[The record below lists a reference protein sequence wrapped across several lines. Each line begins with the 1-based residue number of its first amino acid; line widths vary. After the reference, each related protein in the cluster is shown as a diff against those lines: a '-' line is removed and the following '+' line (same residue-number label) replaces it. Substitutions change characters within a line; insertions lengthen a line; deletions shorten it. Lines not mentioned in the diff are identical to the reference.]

1 MAKIHEVPCIV
12 VNDVDAN
19 SASVMSLIENIQ
31 RKDLNAIEEAQ
42 GLNELINQH
51 NYTQE
56 SAGKIVGKSRV
67 YITNSLR
74 LLKLPEKILSLIKD
88 NKLSAG
94 HARLLI
100 GREDAV
106 EIAQII
112 IKDSLSV
119 RDLEKL
125 LKNFS
130 QKKPLPNK
138 IDPNI
143 VSISKRLSD
152 HLGLNVKIDFKEE
165 NQVPPFLQTQK
176 EVLDYSSR
184 DNGKYRWKESFPN
197 DQLQQ
202 TIKRQA
208 DPAFMY
214 YYNGGIRVEANMAGV
229 PIYIDGKYYLRDRAK
244 ISVFDSGFL
253 LGDGIWEGIRLVKNE
268 WLFIDEHIDRLL
280 EGCLA
285 VDLSLIHI

>member
-1 MAKIHEVPCIV
+1 MSEKKTGLGRGLTSLLGEDISVVSELKNERKNIKIIPVDQIKPGSWQARKNFDAKDLEDLSNSIKSKGILSPILVTQSNDKNDSSYDLIAGERRWRAAQMAKIHEVPCIV
-12 VNDVDAN
+12 INDVDAN

-74 LLKLPEKILSLIKD
+74 LLKLSEKILSFIKD
-88 NKLSAG
+88 NKLSVG

-100 GREDAV
+100 GREDAL

-119 RDLEKL
+119 RDLEKF
-125 LKNFS
+125 LKNFN
-130 QKKPLPNK
+130 QKKPSPNK
-138 IDPNI
+138 ADPNI
-143 VSISKRLSD
+143 VSISKKLSD

-165 NQVPPFLQTQK
+165 NQKSKITINCNSL
-176 EVLDYSSR
+176 
-184 DNGKYRWKESFPN
+184 
-197 DQLQQ
+197 DQL
-202 TIKRQA
+202 
-208 DPAFMY
+208 
-214 YYNGGIRVEANMAGV
+214 N
-229 PIYIDGKYYLRDRAK
+229 
-244 ISVFDSGFL
+244 
-253 LGDGIWEGIRLVKNE
+253 
-268 WLFIDEHIDRLL
+268 
-280 EGCLA
+280 
-285 VDLSLIHI
+285 SLIEKLEK

>member
-1 MAKIHEVPCIV
+1 MSEKKTGLGRGLTSLLGEDISVVSELKNEGKNIKIIPVEQIKPGSWQARKNFDVNDLEDLSNSIKSKGILSPILVTQSNDKNMSSYDLIAGERRWRAAQMAKIHEVPCIV

-125 LKNFS
+125 LKNFN

-143 VSISKRLSD
+143 VSISKKLSD
-152 HLGLNVKIDFKEE
+152 HLGFNVKIDFKEE
-165 NQVPPFLQTQK
+165 NQKSKITIYCNSL
-176 EVLDYSSR
+176 
-184 DNGKYRWKESFPN
+184 
-197 DQLQQ
+197 DQL
-202 TIKRQA
+202 
-208 DPAFMY
+208 
-214 YYNGGIRVEANMAGV
+214 N
-229 PIYIDGKYYLRDRAK
+229 
-244 ISVFDSGFL
+244 
-253 LGDGIWEGIRLVKNE
+253 
-268 WLFIDEHIDRLL
+268 
-280 EGCLA
+280 
-285 VDLSLIHI
+285 SLIDKLENKDV

>member
-1 MAKIHEVPCIV
+1 MSEKKTGLGRGLTSLLGEDISVVSELKNEGKNIKIIPVEQIKPGSWQARKNFDSNDLEDLSNSIKSKGILSPILVTQSNDKNESSYDLIAGERRWRAAQMAKIHEVPCIV
-12 VNDVDAN
+12 INDVDAN

-56 SAGKIVGKSRV
+56 NTGKIVGKSRV

-100 GREDAV
+100 GREDAL

-112 IKDSLSV
+112 IKGSLSV

-125 LKNFS
+125 LKNFN
-130 QKKPLPNK
+130 QKKPSPNK

-143 VSISKRLSD
+143 VSITKKLSD
-152 HLGLNVKIDFKEE
+152 HLGLNVKIDFKKE
-165 NQVPPFLQTQK
+165 NQKSKIIINCNSL
-176 EVLDYSSR
+176 
-184 DNGKYRWKESFPN
+184 
-197 DQLQQ
+197 DQL
-202 TIKRQA
+202 
-208 DPAFMY
+208 
-214 YYNGGIRVEANMAGV
+214 NGLIE
-229 PIYIDGKYYLRDRAK
+229 K
-244 ISVFDSGFL
+244 
-253 LGDGIWEGIRLVKNE
+253 
-268 WLFIDEHIDRLL
+268 L
-280 EGCLA
+280 EK
-285 VDLSLIHI
+285 

>member
-1 MAKIHEVPCIV
+1 MSEKKTGLGRGLTSLLGEDISVVSELKNEGKNIKIIPVEQIKPGSWQARKNFDVNDLEDLSNSIKSKGILSPILVTQSNDKNVSSYDLIAGERRWRAAQMAKIHEVPCIV

-100 GREDAV
+100 GREDAL

-112 IKDSLSV
+112 IKGSLSV

-125 LKNFS
+125 LKNFN
-130 QKKPLPNK
+130 QKKPSPNK

-143 VSISKRLSD
+143 VSITKKLSD
-152 HLGLNVKIDFKEE
+152 HLGLNVKIDFKKE
-165 NQVPPFLQTQK
+165 NQKSKIIINCNSL
-176 EVLDYSSR
+176 
-184 DNGKYRWKESFPN
+184 
-197 DQLQQ
+197 DQL
-202 TIKRQA
+202 
-208 DPAFMY
+208 
-214 YYNGGIRVEANMAGV
+214 NGLIE
-229 PIYIDGKYYLRDRAK
+229 K
-244 ISVFDSGFL
+244 
-253 LGDGIWEGIRLVKNE
+253 
-268 WLFIDEHIDRLL
+268 L
-280 EGCLA
+280 EK
-285 VDLSLIHI
+285 

>member
-1 MAKIHEVPCIV
+1 MSEKKTGLGRGLTSLLGEDISVVSELKNEGKNIKIIPVEQIKPGSWQARKNFDANDLEDLSNSIKSKGILSPILVTQSNDNNETSYDLIAGERRWRAAQMAKLHEVPCIV

-31 RKDLNAIEEAQ
+31 RKDLNVIEEAQ
-42 GLNELINQH
+42 GFNELINQH

-125 LKNFS
+125 LKNFN

-143 VSISKRLSD
+143 VSISKKLSD
-152 HLGLNVKIDFKEE
+152 HLGFNVKIDFKEE
-165 NQVPPFLQTQK
+165 NQKSKITIYCNSL
-176 EVLDYSSR
+176 
-184 DNGKYRWKESFPN
+184 
-197 DQLQQ
+197 DQL
-202 TIKRQA
+202 
-208 DPAFMY
+208 
-214 YYNGGIRVEANMAGV
+214 N
-229 PIYIDGKYYLRDRAK
+229 
-244 ISVFDSGFL
+244 
-253 LGDGIWEGIRLVKNE
+253 
-268 WLFIDEHIDRLL
+268 
-280 EGCLA
+280 
-285 VDLSLIHI
+285 SLIDKLENKDV

>member
-1 MAKIHEVPCIV
+1 MSEKKTGLGRGLTSLLGEDISVVSELKNEGKNIKIIPVEQIKPGSWQARKNFDANDLEDLSNSIKSKGILSPILVTQSNDNNETSYDLIAGERRWRAAQMAKLHEVPCIV

-31 RKDLNAIEEAQ
+31 RKNLNAIEEAQ
-42 GLNELINQH
+42 GFNELINQH

-88 NKLSAG
+88 NKFSAG

-100 GREDAV
+100 GREDAL

-112 IKDSLSV
+112 IKGSLSV

-125 LKNFS
+125 LKNFN
-130 QKKPLPNK
+130 QKKPSPNK

-143 VSISKRLSD
+143 VSITKKLSD
-152 HLGLNVKIDFKEE
+152 HLGLNVKIDFKKG
-165 NQVPPFLQTQK
+165 NQK
-176 EVLDYSSR
+176 SKIIINCSSL
-184 DNGKYRWKESFPN
+184 
-197 DQLQQ
+197 DQL
-202 TIKRQA
+202 
-208 DPAFMY
+208 
-214 YYNGGIRVEANMAGV
+214 NGLIE
-229 PIYIDGKYYLRDRAK
+229 K
-244 ISVFDSGFL
+244 
-253 LGDGIWEGIRLVKNE
+253 
-268 WLFIDEHIDRLL
+268 L
-280 EGCLA
+280 EK
-285 VDLSLIHI
+285 

>member
-1 MAKIHEVPCIV
+1 MSEKKTGLGRGLTSLLGEDISVVSELKNDGKNIKIIPVEQIKPGPWQARKNFDANDLEDLSNSIKSKGILSPILVTQSNNNNETSYNLIAGERRWRAAQMAKLHEVPCIV

-31 RKDLNAIEEAQ
+31 RKDLNVIEEAQ
-42 GLNELINQH
+42 GFNELINQH

-74 LLKLPEKILSLIKD
+74 LLKLPEKIISLIKD

-100 GREDAV
+100 GREDAL

-112 IKDSLSV
+112 IKGSLSV

-125 LKNFS
+125 LKNFN
-130 QKKPLPNK
+130 QKKPSPNK

-143 VSISKRLSD
+143 VSITKKLSD
-152 HLGLNVKIDFKEE
+152 HLGLNVKIDFKKE
-165 NQVPPFLQTQK
+165 NQKSKIIINCTSL
-176 EVLDYSSR
+176 
-184 DNGKYRWKESFPN
+184 
-197 DQLQQ
+197 DQL
-202 TIKRQA
+202 
-208 DPAFMY
+208 
-214 YYNGGIRVEANMAGV
+214 NGLIE
-229 PIYIDGKYYLRDRAK
+229 K
-244 ISVFDSGFL
+244 
-253 LGDGIWEGIRLVKNE
+253 
-268 WLFIDEHIDRLL
+268 L
-280 EGCLA
+280 EK
-285 VDLSLIHI
+285 

>member
-1 MAKIHEVPCIV
+1 MSEKKTGLGRGLTSLLGEDISVVSELKNEGKNIKIIPVEQIKPGSWQARKNFDVNDLEDLSNSIKSKGILSPILVTQSNDKNVSSYDLIAGERRWRAAQMAKIHEVPCIV

-143 VSISKRLSD
+143 VSISKRLSN
-152 HLGLNVKIDFKEE
+152 HLGLNVKIDFKED
-165 NQVPPFLQTQK
+165 NQK
-176 EVLDYSSR
+176 SKIIIHCSSL
-184 DNGKYRWKESFPN
+184 
-197 DQLQQ
+197 DQL
-202 TIKRQA
+202 
-208 DPAFMY
+208 
-214 YYNGGIRVEANMAGV
+214 NGLIE
-229 PIYIDGKYYLRDRAK
+229 K
-244 ISVFDSGFL
+244 
-253 LGDGIWEGIRLVKNE
+253 
-268 WLFIDEHIDRLL
+268 L
-280 EGCLA
+280 EN
-285 VDLSLIHI
+285 

>member
-1 MAKIHEVPCIV
+1 MSEKKTGLGRGLTSLLGEDISVVSELKNDGKNIKTIPVEQIKPGPWQARKNFDANDLEDLSNSIKSKGILSPILVTQSNDKNVSSYDLIAGERRWRAAQMAKIHEVPCIV

-74 LLKLPEKILSLIKD
+74 LLKLSEKILSLIKD

-152 HLGLNVKIDFKEE
+152 HLGLNLKIDFKEE
-165 NQVPPFLQTQK
+165 NQK
-176 EVLDYSSR
+176 SKIIIHCSSL
-184 DNGKYRWKESFPN
+184 
-197 DQLQQ
+197 DQL
-202 TIKRQA
+202 
-208 DPAFMY
+208 
-214 YYNGGIRVEANMAGV
+214 NGLIE
-229 PIYIDGKYYLRDRAK
+229 K
-244 ISVFDSGFL
+244 
-253 LGDGIWEGIRLVKNE
+253 
-268 WLFIDEHIDRLL
+268 L
-280 EGCLA
+280 EK
-285 VDLSLIHI
+285 

>member
-1 MAKIHEVPCIV
+1 MSEKKTGLGRGLTSLLGEDISVVSELNNEGKNIKIIPVEQIKPGSWQARKNFDVNDLEDLSNSIKSKGILSPILVTQSNDKNVSSYDLIAGERRWRAAQMAKIHEIPCIV
-12 VNDVDAN
+12 VNDVDEN

-165 NQVPPFLQTQK
+165 NQK
-176 EVLDYSSR
+176 S
-184 DNGKYRWKESFPN
+184 KI
-197 DQLQQ
+197 
-202 TIKRQA
+202 TI
-208 DPAFMY
+208 Y
-214 YYNGGIRVEANMAGV
+214 CNS
-229 PIYIDGKYYLRDRAK
+229 L
-244 ISVFDSGFL
+244 
-253 LGDGIWEGIRLVKNE
+253 
-268 WLFIDEHIDRLL
+268 DRLN
-280 EGCLA
+280 
-285 VDLSLIHI
+285 SLIDKLENKNV

>member
-1 MAKIHEVPCIV
+1 MSEKKTGLGRGLTSLLGEDISVVSELKNEGKNIKIIPVEQIKPGSWQARKNFDANDLEDLSNSIKSKGILSPILVTQSNDKNESSYDLIAGERRWRAAQMAKIHEVPCIV

-100 GREDAV
+100 GREDAL

-125 LKNFS
+125 LKNFN
-130 QKKPLPNK
+130 QKKPSPNK

-143 VSISKRLSD
+143 VSISKKLSD

-165 NQVPPFLQTQK
+165 NQKSKIIIHCNSL
-176 EVLDYSSR
+176 
-184 DNGKYRWKESFPN
+184 
-197 DQLQQ
+197 DQL
-202 TIKRQA
+202 
-208 DPAFMY
+208 
-214 YYNGGIRVEANMAGV
+214 NGLIE
-229 PIYIDGKYYLRDRAK
+229 K
-244 ISVFDSGFL
+244 
-253 LGDGIWEGIRLVKNE
+253 
-268 WLFIDEHIDRLL
+268 L
-280 EGCLA
+280 EK
-285 VDLSLIHI
+285 

>member
-1 MAKIHEVPCIV
+1 MSEKKTGLGRGLTSLLGEDISVVSELKNEGKNIKIIPVEQIKPGSWQARKNFDVNDLEDLSNSIKSKGILSPILVTQSNDKNESSYDLIAGERRWRAAQMAKIHEVPCIV
-12 VNDVDAN
+12 INDVDAN

-56 SAGKIVGKSRV
+56 NTGKIVGKSRV

-88 NKLSAG
+88 NKLSVG

-119 RDLEKL
+119 RDLEKI
-125 LKNFS
+125 LKNFN

-165 NQVPPFLQTQK
+165 NQKSKIIINCNSL
-176 EVLDYSSR
+176 E
-184 DNGKYRWKESFPN
+184 
-197 DQLQQ
+197 QL
-202 TIKRQA
+202 
-208 DPAFMY
+208 
-214 YYNGGIRVEANMAGV
+214 N
-229 PIYIDGKYYLRDRAK
+229 
-244 ISVFDSGFL
+244 
-253 LGDGIWEGIRLVKNE
+253 RLIEK
-268 WLFIDEHIDRLL
+268 L
-280 EGCLA
+280 EK
-285 VDLSLIHI
+285 

>member
-1 MAKIHEVPCIV
+1 MSEKKTGLGRGLTSLLGEDISVVSELKNDGKNIKIIPVEQIKPGPWQARKNFDANDLEDLSNSIKSKGILSPILVTQSNDNNETSYDLIAGERRWRAAQMAKLHEVPCIV

-31 RKDLNAIEEAQ
+31 RKDLNVIEEAQ
-42 GLNELINQH
+42 GFNELINQH

-74 LLKLPEKILSLIKD
+74 LLKLPEKILILIKD

-100 GREDAV
+100 GREDAL

-112 IKDSLSV
+112 IKGSLSV

-125 LKNFS
+125 LKNFN
-130 QKKPLPNK
+130 QKKPSPNK

-143 VSISKRLSD
+143 ISITKKLSD
-152 HLGLNVKIDFKEE
+152 HLGLNVKIDFKKE
-165 NQVPPFLQTQK
+165 NQKSKIIINCNSL
-176 EVLDYSSR
+176 
-184 DNGKYRWKESFPN
+184 
-197 DQLQQ
+197 DQL
-202 TIKRQA
+202 
-208 DPAFMY
+208 
-214 YYNGGIRVEANMAGV
+214 NGLIE
-229 PIYIDGKYYLRDRAK
+229 K
-244 ISVFDSGFL
+244 
-253 LGDGIWEGIRLVKNE
+253 
-268 WLFIDEHIDRLL
+268 L
-280 EGCLA
+280 EK
-285 VDLSLIHI
+285 

>member
-1 MAKIHEVPCIV
+1 MSEKKTGLGRGLTSLLGEDISVVSELKNDGKNIKIIPVEQIKPGPWQARKNFDVNDLEDLSNSIKSKGILSPILVTQSNDNNETSYDLIAGERRWRAAQMAKLHEVPCIV

-31 RKDLNAIEEAQ
+31 RKDLNVIEEAQ
-42 GLNELINQH
+42 GFNELINQH

-100 GREDAV
+100 GREDAL

-112 IKDSLSV
+112 IKGSLSV

-125 LKNFS
+125 LKNFN
-130 QKKPLPNK
+130 QKKPSPNK

-143 VSISKRLSD
+143 VSITKKLSD
-152 HLGLNVKIDFKEE
+152 HLGLNVKIDFKKE
-165 NQVPPFLQTQK
+165 NQKSKIIINCNSL
-176 EVLDYSSR
+176 
-184 DNGKYRWKESFPN
+184 
-197 DQLQQ
+197 DQL
-202 TIKRQA
+202 
-208 DPAFMY
+208 
-214 YYNGGIRVEANMAGV
+214 NGLIE
-229 PIYIDGKYYLRDRAK
+229 K
-244 ISVFDSGFL
+244 
-253 LGDGIWEGIRLVKNE
+253 
-268 WLFIDEHIDRLL
+268 L
-280 EGCLA
+280 EK
-285 VDLSLIHI
+285 

>member
-1 MAKIHEVPCIV
+1 MSEKKTGLGRGLTSLLGEDISVVSELKNEGKNIKIIPVEQIKPGSWQARKNFDANDLEDLSNSIKSKGILNPILVTQSNDKNVSSYDLIAGERRWRAAQMAKIHEVPCIV
-12 VNDVDAN
+12 INDVDAN

-74 LLKLPEKILSLIKD
+74 LLKLPEKILSLVKD
-88 NKLSAG
+88 NKLSVG

-106 EIAQII
+106 EMAQII

-119 RDLEKL
+119 RELEKI
-125 LKNFS
+125 LKNFN

-165 NQVPPFLQTQK
+165 NQK
-176 EVLDYSSR
+176 SKIIIHCSSL
-184 DNGKYRWKESFPN
+184 
-197 DQLQQ
+197 DQL
-202 TIKRQA
+202 
-208 DPAFMY
+208 
-214 YYNGGIRVEANMAGV
+214 NGLIE
-229 PIYIDGKYYLRDRAK
+229 K
-244 ISVFDSGFL
+244 
-253 LGDGIWEGIRLVKNE
+253 
-268 WLFIDEHIDRLL
+268 L
-280 EGCLA
+280 EK
-285 VDLSLIHI
+285 

>member
-1 MAKIHEVPCIV
+1 MSEKKTGLGRGLTSLLGEDISVVSELKNEGKNIKIIPVEQIKPGSWQARKNFDANDLEDLSNSIKSKGILSPILVTQSNDKNESSYDLIAGERRWRAAQMAKIHEVPCIV

-125 LKNFS
+125 LKNFN
-130 QKKPLPNK
+130 QKKPSPNK

-143 VSISKRLSD
+143 VSISKKLSD

-165 NQVPPFLQTQK
+165 NQKSKIIINCNSL
-176 EVLDYSSR
+176 
-184 DNGKYRWKESFPN
+184 
-197 DQLQQ
+197 DQL
-202 TIKRQA
+202 
-208 DPAFMY
+208 
-214 YYNGGIRVEANMAGV
+214 NGLIE
-229 PIYIDGKYYLRDRAK
+229 K
-244 ISVFDSGFL
+244 
-253 LGDGIWEGIRLVKNE
+253 
-268 WLFIDEHIDRLL
+268 L
-280 EGCLA
+280 EK
-285 VDLSLIHI
+285 

>member
-1 MAKIHEVPCIV
+1 MSEKKTGLGRGLTSLLGEDISVVSELKNEGKNIKIIPVEQIKPGSWQARKNFDKNDLEDLSKSIKSKGILSPILVTQSNDKNVSSYDLIAGERRWRAAQMAKIHEVPCIV

-165 NQVPPFLQTQK
+165 NQKSKIIIYCNSL
-176 EVLDYSSR
+176 
-184 DNGKYRWKESFPN
+184 
-197 DQLQQ
+197 DQL
-202 TIKRQA
+202 
-208 DPAFMY
+208 
-214 YYNGGIRVEANMAGV
+214 N
-229 PIYIDGKYYLRDRAK
+229 
-244 ISVFDSGFL
+244 
-253 LGDGIWEGIRLVKNE
+253 
-268 WLFIDEHIDRLL
+268 
-280 EGCLA
+280 
-285 VDLSLIHI
+285 SLIDKLENKDV

>member
-1 MAKIHEVPCIV
+1 MSEKKTGLGRGLTSLLGEDISVVSELKNEGKNIKIIPVEQIKPGSWQARKNFDLNDLEDLSNSIKSKGILSPILVTQSNDKNVSSYDLIAGERRWRAAQIAKIHEVPCIV

-112 IKDSLSV
+112 IKDNLSV

-125 LKNFS
+125 LKNFN

-143 VSISKRLSD
+143 VSISKKLSD
-152 HLGLNVKIDFKEE
+152 HLGFNVKIDFKEE
-165 NQVPPFLQTQK
+165 NQKSKITIYCNSL
-176 EVLDYSSR
+176 
-184 DNGKYRWKESFPN
+184 
-197 DQLQQ
+197 DQL
-202 TIKRQA
+202 
-208 DPAFMY
+208 
-214 YYNGGIRVEANMAGV
+214 N
-229 PIYIDGKYYLRDRAK
+229 
-244 ISVFDSGFL
+244 
-253 LGDGIWEGIRLVKNE
+253 
-268 WLFIDEHIDRLL
+268 
-280 EGCLA
+280 
-285 VDLSLIHI
+285 SLIDKLENKDV

>member
-1 MAKIHEVPCIV
+1 MSEKKTGLGRGLTSLLGEDISVVSELKNEGKNIKIIPVEQIKPGSWQARKNFDANDLEDLSNSIKSKGILSPILVTQSSDKNESSYDLIAGERRWRAAQMAKIHEVPCIV

-74 LLKLPEKILSLIKD
+74 LLKLSEKILSLIKD
-88 NKLSAG
+88 NKLSVG

-100 GREDAV
+100 GREDAL

-125 LKNFS
+125 LKNFN
-130 QKKPLPNK
+130 QKKSSRNK

-143 VSISKRLSD
+143 VSISKKLSD
-152 HLGLNVKIDFKEE
+152 HLGFKVKIDFKEE
-165 NQVPPFLQTQK
+165 NQKSKIIINCNSL
-176 EVLDYSSR
+176 E
-184 DNGKYRWKESFPN
+184 
-197 DQLQQ
+197 QL
-202 TIKRQA
+202 
-208 DPAFMY
+208 
-214 YYNGGIRVEANMAGV
+214 N
-229 PIYIDGKYYLRDRAK
+229 
-244 ISVFDSGFL
+244 
-253 LGDGIWEGIRLVKNE
+253 RLIEK
-268 WLFIDEHIDRLL
+268 L
-280 EGCLA
+280 EK
-285 VDLSLIHI
+285 

>member
-1 MAKIHEVPCIV
+1 MTQSNDKNDSSYDLIAGERRWRAAQMAKIHEVPCIV
-12 VNDVDAN
+12 INDVDAN

-119 RDLEKL
+119 RDLEKI
-125 LKNFS
+125 LKNFN

-165 NQVPPFLQTQK
+165 NQK
-176 EVLDYSSR
+176 SKIIIHCSSL
-184 DNGKYRWKESFPN
+184 
-197 DQLQQ
+197 DQL
-202 TIKRQA
+202 
-208 DPAFMY
+208 
-214 YYNGGIRVEANMAGV
+214 
-229 PIYIDGKYYLRDRAK
+229 
-244 ISVFDSGFL
+244 
-253 LGDGIWEGIRLVKNE
+253 NE
-268 WLFIDEHIDRLL
+268 LIEKL
-280 EGCLA
+280 EK
-285 VDLSLIHI
+285 

>member
-1 MAKIHEVPCIV
+1 MSEKKTGLGRGLTSLLGEDISVVSELKNEGKNIKIIPVEHIKPGSWQARKNFDVNDLEDLSNSIKSKGILSPILVTQSNDKNVSSYDLIAGERRWRAAQMAKIHEVPCIV

-100 GREDAV
+100 GREDAL

-165 NQVPPFLQTQK
+165 NQKSKITIYCNSL
-176 EVLDYSSR
+176 
-184 DNGKYRWKESFPN
+184 
-197 DQLQQ
+197 DQL
-202 TIKRQA
+202 
-208 DPAFMY
+208 
-214 YYNGGIRVEANMAGV
+214 N
-229 PIYIDGKYYLRDRAK
+229 
-244 ISVFDSGFL
+244 
-253 LGDGIWEGIRLVKNE
+253 
-268 WLFIDEHIDRLL
+268 
-280 EGCLA
+280 
-285 VDLSLIHI
+285 SLIEKLEK

>member
-1 MAKIHEVPCIV
+1 MSEKKTGLGRGLTSLLGEDISVVSELKNEGKNIKIIPVEQIKPGSWQARKNFDANDLEDLSNSIKSKGILSPILVTQSNDKNVSSYDLIAGERRWRAAQMAKIHEVPCIV

-125 LKNFS
+125 LKNFN

-143 VSISKRLSD
+143 VSISKKLSD

-165 NQVPPFLQTQK
+165 NQKSKIIIHCNSL
-176 EVLDYSSR
+176 
-184 DNGKYRWKESFPN
+184 
-197 DQLQQ
+197 DQL
-202 TIKRQA
+202 
-208 DPAFMY
+208 
-214 YYNGGIRVEANMAGV
+214 NGLIE
-229 PIYIDGKYYLRDRAK
+229 K
-244 ISVFDSGFL
+244 
-253 LGDGIWEGIRLVKNE
+253 
-268 WLFIDEHIDRLL
+268 L
-280 EGCLA
+280 EK
-285 VDLSLIHI
+285 

>member
-1 MAKIHEVPCIV
+1 MSEKKTGLGRGLTSLLGEDISVVSELKNEGKNIKIIPVEQIKPGSWQARKNFDANDLEDLSNSIKSKGILSPILVTQSNDKNDSSYDLIAGERRWRAAQMAKIHEVPCIV

-88 NKLSAG
+88 NKLSVG

-125 LKNFS
+125 LKNFN

-152 HLGLNVKIDFKEE
+152 NLGLNVKIDFKEE
-165 NQVPPFLQTQK
+165 NQKSKIIINCNSL
-176 EVLDYSSR
+176 
-184 DNGKYRWKESFPN
+184 
-197 DQLQQ
+197 DQL
-202 TIKRQA
+202 
-208 DPAFMY
+208 
-214 YYNGGIRVEANMAGV
+214 NGLIE
-229 PIYIDGKYYLRDRAK
+229 K
-244 ISVFDSGFL
+244 
-253 LGDGIWEGIRLVKNE
+253 
-268 WLFIDEHIDRLL
+268 L
-280 EGCLA
+280 EK
-285 VDLSLIHI
+285 

>member
-1 MAKIHEVPCIV
+1 MSEKKTGLGRGLTSLLGEDISVGSERKNEGKNIKIIPVEKIKPGSWQARKNFDANDLEDLSNSIKSKGILSPILVTQSNDKNESSYDLIAGERRWRAAQMAKIHEVPCIV

-100 GREDAV
+100 GREDAL

-125 LKNFS
+125 LKSFN
-130 QKKPLPNK
+130 QRKPLPNK

-165 NQVPPFLQTQK
+165 NQKSKIIIHCNSL
-176 EVLDYSSR
+176 
-184 DNGKYRWKESFPN
+184 
-197 DQLQQ
+197 DQL
-202 TIKRQA
+202 
-208 DPAFMY
+208 
-214 YYNGGIRVEANMAGV
+214 N
-229 PIYIDGKYYLRDRAK
+229 
-244 ISVFDSGFL
+244 
-253 LGDGIWEGIRLVKNE
+253 
-268 WLFIDEHIDRLL
+268 
-280 EGCLA
+280 
-285 VDLSLIHI
+285 SLIEKLEK

>member
-1 MAKIHEVPCIV
+1 MSEKKTGLGRGLTSLLGEDISVVSELKNDGKNIKIIPVEQIKPGPWQARKNFDANDLEDLSNSIKSKGILSPILVTQSNDNNEISYALIAGERRWRAAQMAKLHEVPCIV

-31 RKDLNAIEEAQ
+31 RKDLNVIEEAQ
-42 GLNELINQH
+42 GFNELINQH

-100 GREDAV
+100 GREDAL

-112 IKDSLSV
+112 IKGSLSV

-125 LKNFS
+125 LKNFN
-130 QKKPLPNK
+130 QKKPSPNK

-143 VSISKRLSD
+143 VSITKKLSD
-152 HLGLNVKIDFKEE
+152 HLGLNVKIDFKKE
-165 NQVPPFLQTQK
+165 NQKSKIIINCNSL
-176 EVLDYSSR
+176 
-184 DNGKYRWKESFPN
+184 
-197 DQLQQ
+197 DQL
-202 TIKRQA
+202 
-208 DPAFMY
+208 
-214 YYNGGIRVEANMAGV
+214 NGIIE
-229 PIYIDGKYYLRDRAK
+229 K
-244 ISVFDSGFL
+244 
-253 LGDGIWEGIRLVKNE
+253 
-268 WLFIDEHIDRLL
+268 L
-280 EGCLA
+280 EK
-285 VDLSLIHI
+285 

>member
-1 MAKIHEVPCIV
+1 MSEKKTGLGRGLTSLLGEDISVVSELKNDGKNIKIIPVEQIKPGPWQARKNFDANDLEDLSNSIKSKGILSPILVTQTNDNNETSYDLIAGERRWRAAQMAKLHEVPCIV

-31 RKDLNAIEEAQ
+31 RKDLNVIEEAQ
-42 GLNELINQH
+42 GFNELINQH

-100 GREDAV
+100 GREDAL

-112 IKDSLSV
+112 IKGSLSV

-125 LKNFS
+125 LKNFN
-130 QKKPLPNK
+130 QKKPSPNK

-143 VSISKRLSD
+143 VSITKKLSD
-152 HLGLNVKIDFKEE
+152 HLGLNVKIDFKKE
-165 NQVPPFLQTQK
+165 NQKSKIIINCNSL
-176 EVLDYSSR
+176 
-184 DNGKYRWKESFPN
+184 
-197 DQLQQ
+197 DQL
-202 TIKRQA
+202 
-208 DPAFMY
+208 
-214 YYNGGIRVEANMAGV
+214 NGIIE
-229 PIYIDGKYYLRDRAK
+229 K
-244 ISVFDSGFL
+244 
-253 LGDGIWEGIRLVKNE
+253 
-268 WLFIDEHIDRLL
+268 L
-280 EGCLA
+280 EK
-285 VDLSLIHI
+285 

>member
-1 MAKIHEVPCIV
+1 MSEKKTGLGRGLTSLLGEDISVVSELKNDGKNIKIIPVEQIKPGPWQARKNFDANDLEDLSNSIKSKGILSPILVTQSNDKNVSSYDLIAGERRWRAAQMAKIHEVPCIV

-165 NQVPPFLQTQK
+165 NQKSKIIIHCNSL
-176 EVLDYSSR
+176 
-184 DNGKYRWKESFPN
+184 
-197 DQLQQ
+197 DQL
-202 TIKRQA
+202 
-208 DPAFMY
+208 
-214 YYNGGIRVEANMAGV
+214 N
-229 PIYIDGKYYLRDRAK
+229 
-244 ISVFDSGFL
+244 
-253 LGDGIWEGIRLVKNE
+253 
-268 WLFIDEHIDRLL
+268 
-280 EGCLA
+280 
-285 VDLSLIHI
+285 SLIEKLEK

>member
-1 MAKIHEVPCIV
+1 MSEKKTGLGRGLTSLLGEDISVVSELKNEGKNIKIIPVEQIKPGSWQARKNFDANDLEDLSNSIKSKGILSPILVTQSNDKNVSSYDLIAGERRWRAAQMAKIHEVPCIV

-125 LKNFS
+125 LKNFN

-152 HLGLNVKIDFKEE
+152 NLGLNVKIDFKEE
-165 NQVPPFLQTQK
+165 NQKSKIIIHCNSL
-176 EVLDYSSR
+176 
-184 DNGKYRWKESFPN
+184 
-197 DQLQQ
+197 DQL
-202 TIKRQA
+202 
-208 DPAFMY
+208 
-214 YYNGGIRVEANMAGV
+214 NGLIE
-229 PIYIDGKYYLRDRAK
+229 K
-244 ISVFDSGFL
+244 
-253 LGDGIWEGIRLVKNE
+253 
-268 WLFIDEHIDRLL
+268 L
-280 EGCLA
+280 EK
-285 VDLSLIHI
+285 

>member
-1 MAKIHEVPCIV
+1 MSEKKTGLGRGLTSLLGEDISVVSELKNEGKNIKIIPVEQIKPGSWQARKNFDANDLEDLSNSIKSKGILSPILVTQSNKKNNSSYDLIAGERRWRAAQIAKIHEVPCIV

-88 NKLSAG
+88 NKLSVG

-119 RDLEKL
+119 RELEKI
-125 LKNFS
+125 LKNFN

-165 NQVPPFLQTQK
+165 NQKSKITIHCNSLH
-176 EVLDYSSR
+176 
-184 DNGKYRWKESFPN
+184 
-197 DQLQQ
+197 QL
-202 TIKRQA
+202 
-208 DPAFMY
+208 
-214 YYNGGIRVEANMAGV
+214 N
-229 PIYIDGKYYLRDRAK
+229 
-244 ISVFDSGFL
+244 
-253 LGDGIWEGIRLVKNE
+253 
-268 WLFIDEHIDRLL
+268 
-280 EGCLA
+280 
-285 VDLSLIHI
+285 SLIDKLENKDV

>member
-1 MAKIHEVPCIV
+1 MSEKKTGLGRGLTSLLGEDISVVSELKNEGKNIKIIPVEQIKPGSWQARKNFDANDLEDLSNSIKSKGILSPILVTQSNDKNESSYDLIAGERRWRAAQMAKIHEVPCIV
-12 VNDVDAN
+12 INDVDAN

-125 LKNFS
+125 LKNFN

-165 NQVPPFLQTQK
+165 NQK
-176 EVLDYSSR
+176 SKIIIHCSSLEQL
-184 DNGKYRWKESFPN
+184 NG
-197 DQLQQ
+197 
-202 TIKRQA
+202 
-208 DPAFMY
+208 
-214 YYNGGIRVEANMAGV
+214 
-229 PIYIDGKYYLRDRAK
+229 
-244 ISVFDSGFL
+244 
-253 LGDGIWEGIRLVKNE
+253 
-268 WLFIDEHIDRLL
+268 
-280 EGCLA
+280 
-285 VDLSLIHI
+285 LIEKLKK

>member
-1 MAKIHEVPCIV
+1 MSEKKTGLGRGLTSLLGEDISVVSELKNEGKNIKIIPVEQIKPGSWQARKNFDAKDLEDLSNSIKSKGILSPILVTQSNDKNDSSYDLIAGERRWRAAQMAKIHEVPCIV
-12 VNDVDAN
+12 INDVDAN

-100 GREDAV
+100 GREDAL

-119 RDLEKL
+119 RDLEKF
-125 LKNFS
+125 LKNFN
-130 QKKPLPNK
+130 QKKPSPNK
-138 IDPNI
+138 ADPNI
-143 VSISKRLSD
+143 VSISKKLSD

-165 NQVPPFLQTQK
+165 NQKSKITINCNSL
-176 EVLDYSSR
+176 
-184 DNGKYRWKESFPN
+184 
-197 DQLQQ
+197 DQL
-202 TIKRQA
+202 
-208 DPAFMY
+208 
-214 YYNGGIRVEANMAGV
+214 N
-229 PIYIDGKYYLRDRAK
+229 
-244 ISVFDSGFL
+244 
-253 LGDGIWEGIRLVKNE
+253 
-268 WLFIDEHIDRLL
+268 
-280 EGCLA
+280 
-285 VDLSLIHI
+285 SLIEKLEK

>member
-1 MAKIHEVPCIV
+1 MACCSNGKIHEVPCIV

-112 IKDSLSV
+112 IKGSLSV

-125 LKNFS
+125 LKNFN
-130 QKKPLPNK
+130 QKKPSPNK

-143 VSISKRLSD
+143 VSISKKLSD
-152 HLGLNVKIDFKEE
+152 HLGLNVKIDFKKE
-165 NQVPPFLQTQK
+165 NQKSKIIINCNSL
-176 EVLDYSSR
+176 
-184 DNGKYRWKESFPN
+184 
-197 DQLQQ
+197 DQL
-202 TIKRQA
+202 
-208 DPAFMY
+208 
-214 YYNGGIRVEANMAGV
+214 N
-229 PIYIDGKYYLRDRAK
+229 
-244 ISVFDSGFL
+244 
-253 LGDGIWEGIRLVKNE
+253 RLIEK
-268 WLFIDEHIDRLL
+268 L
-280 EGCLA
+280 EK
-285 VDLSLIHI
+285 

>member
-1 MAKIHEVPCIV
+1 MSEKKTGLGRGLTSLLGEDISVVSELKNEGKNIKIIPVEQIKPGSWQARKNFDVNDLEDLSNSIKSKGILSPILVTQSNDKNDTSYNLIAGERRWRAAQMAKIHEVPCIV

-74 LLKLPEKILSLIKD
+74 LLKLPEKILSYIKD

-100 GREDAV
+100 GREDAL

-112 IKDSLSV
+112 IKDNLSV

-125 LKNFS
+125 LKNFN

-143 VSISKRLSD
+143 ISITKKLSD

-165 NQVPPFLQTQK
+165 NQKSKIIIHCNSL
-176 EVLDYSSR
+176 
-184 DNGKYRWKESFPN
+184 
-197 DQLQQ
+197 DQL
-202 TIKRQA
+202 
-208 DPAFMY
+208 
-214 YYNGGIRVEANMAGV
+214 N
-229 PIYIDGKYYLRDRAK
+229 
-244 ISVFDSGFL
+244 
-253 LGDGIWEGIRLVKNE
+253 
-268 WLFIDEHIDRLL
+268 
-280 EGCLA
+280 
-285 VDLSLIHI
+285 SLIEKLEK

>member
-1 MAKIHEVPCIV
+1 MSEKKTGLGRGLTSLLGEDISVVSELKNEGKNIKIIPVEQIKPGSWQARKNFDANDLEDLSNSIKSKGILSPILVTQSNDKNVSSYDLIAGERRWRAAQMAKIHEVPCIV

-56 SAGKIVGKSRV
+56 NTGKIVGKSRV

-88 NKLSAG
+88 NKLSVG

-119 RDLEKL
+119 RELEKI
-125 LKNFS
+125 LKNFN

-143 VSISKRLSD
+143 VSISKKLSD
-152 HLGLNVKIDFKEE
+152 HLGFNVKIDFKEE
-165 NQVPPFLQTQK
+165 NQKSKITIYCNSL
-176 EVLDYSSR
+176 
-184 DNGKYRWKESFPN
+184 
-197 DQLQQ
+197 DQL
-202 TIKRQA
+202 
-208 DPAFMY
+208 
-214 YYNGGIRVEANMAGV
+214 N
-229 PIYIDGKYYLRDRAK
+229 
-244 ISVFDSGFL
+244 
-253 LGDGIWEGIRLVKNE
+253 
-268 WLFIDEHIDRLL
+268 
-280 EGCLA
+280 
-285 VDLSLIHI
+285 SLIDKLENKDV